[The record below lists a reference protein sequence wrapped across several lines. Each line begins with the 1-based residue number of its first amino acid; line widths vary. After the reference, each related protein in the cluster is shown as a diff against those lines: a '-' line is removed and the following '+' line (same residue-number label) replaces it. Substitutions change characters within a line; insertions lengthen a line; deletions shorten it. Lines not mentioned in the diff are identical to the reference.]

1 MLDAELATCQR
12 WSLDNGGELE
22 CDESEAVQSKA
33 VFGKARVKL
42 HCSWHCLKIHTNIKR
57 NFTFKA
63 FEEYDSKI

>member
-42 HCSWHCLKIHTNIKR
+42 IFPGIV
-57 NFTFKA
+57 
-63 FEEYDSKI
+63 